1 MYGRSPGLPDYRQA
15 RPEGINQVET
25 TGGGDPRTKGSN
37 YMQRAVPEKKKVK
50 EIVSTDVKGIV
61 STEVKE

>member
-1 MYGRSPGLPDYRQA
+1 
-15 RPEGINQVET
+15 
-25 TGGGDPRTKGSN
+25 
-37 YMQRAVPEKKKVK
+37 MQRAIPEKMKVK

>member
-1 MYGRSPGLPDYRQA
+1 MYCRHGVLAHLGRRGLRESTKLKLLVGW
-15 RPEGINQVET
+15 EG
-25 TGGGDPRTKGSN
+25 K
-37 YMQRAVPEKKKVK
+37 RAVPEKKKVK